1 MIGMQRVDI
10 ATTRFQRVE
19 VWKSAL
25 QVEFRVEQAV
35 HAWWHAQRFL
45 TGLAWDNI
53 IAATLLHPSK
63 RPQSILMLG
72 LAGGTTFHALRH
84 LLPDAELTAVD
95 IDGELIDLARKHMH
109 LDTLRCDIS
118 IADAYQWVATCRQKF
133 DVVIDDVYLAGKVD
147 VYRPGDWNEAW
158 ITQLKHLLRPNGML
172 LTNLVRGAGHRT
184 LQSQIRQ
191 LYRQHFPCVKEVR
204 TPDGLNE
211 TLCGGNSIAGVFA
224 LRQWRAQFNASR
236 DRILWDKISV
246 RLIPPLSS
254 NP

>member
-1 MIGMQRVDI
+1 MQRI
-10 ATTRFQRVE
+10 EISTTRFQRVE

-35 HAWWHAQRFL
+35 HAWWHAQRYL

-84 LLPDAELTAVD
+84 LLPDAKLTAVD

-109 LDTLRCDIS
+109 LDDLRCHVS

-158 ITQLKHLLRPNGML
+158 IKQLKRLINPNGIL
-172 LTNLVRGAGHRT
+172 LTNLVRGAGHRK
-184 LQSQIRQ
+184 LQSHIRQ
-191 LYRQHFPCVKEVR
+191 LYRRHFPCVKEVR
-204 TPDGLNE
+204 TPEGLNE
-211 TLCGGNSIAGVFA
+211 TLVGGQSIAGSAA
-224 LRQWRAQFNASR
+224 LREWRAHFNSSR
-236 DRILWDKISV
+236 DRTLWDKISV
-246 RLIPPLSS
+246 RRVPTHSPH
-254 NP
+254 P

>member
-1 MIGMQRVDI
+1 MQRVEV
-10 ATTRFQRVE
+10 ATTRFQRIE
-19 VWKSAL
+19 VWKSPL

-53 IAATLLHPSK
+53 IAATLLHPSQ
-63 RPQSILMLG
+63 RPKSILMLG

-95 IDGELIDLARKHMH
+95 IDGELIELARKHMH
-109 LDTLRCDIS
+109 LDDLRCDVS
-118 IADAYQWVATCRQKF
+118 IADAYQWVAQCRKKF

-147 VYRPGDWNEAW
+147 VYRPGDWNDAW
-158 ITQLKHLLRPNGML
+158 IAQLKKLLRPNGIL
-172 LTNLVRGAGHRT
+172 LTNLVRGAGHRA

-191 LYRQHFPCVKEVR
+191 LYRQHFSCVKEVR

-211 TLCGGNSIAGVFA
+211 TLCGGNSIAGSAA
-224 LRQWRAQFNASR
+224 LREWRTHFNSSR
-236 DRILWDKISV
+236 DRALWDKISV
-246 RLIPPLSS
+246 RRLPLLSTA
-254 NP
+254 P